1 MVSRL
6 LRQLGVR
13 HIEVALEKQA
23 TPFQEVLQLM
33 QEREEREKLLVAQ
46 QPKNPVAPM
55 EAPPAQITEENAP
68 KLLQSP
74 K

>member
-23 TPFQEVLQLM
+23 TPSQYVLQLL
-33 QEREEREKLLVAQ
+33 QEREDREKLLAAQ
-46 QPKNPVAPM
+46 QLANPVAPVVT
-55 EAPPAQITEENAP
+55 PPAQITEENAP